1 MGVCARVEPPR
12 DEAPGGEGVRPAGD
26 LGHRGQA
33 RRVLSPVLAG
43 KNRHSGQTEKDN
55 MSIVHSVDKRRIFKL
70 VEFPCW
76 QVGQFSG
83 VQ

>member
-1 MGVCARVEPPR
+1 MLPKGV
-12 DEAPGGEGVRPAGD
+12 GPAGD
-26 LGHRGQA
+26 VGHRGQA

-43 KNRHSGQTEKDN
+43 ENTLDIYHWLL
-55 MSIVHSVDKRRIFKL
+55 SIVHSVDKWQIFKL
-70 VEFPCW
+70 VEFPPW